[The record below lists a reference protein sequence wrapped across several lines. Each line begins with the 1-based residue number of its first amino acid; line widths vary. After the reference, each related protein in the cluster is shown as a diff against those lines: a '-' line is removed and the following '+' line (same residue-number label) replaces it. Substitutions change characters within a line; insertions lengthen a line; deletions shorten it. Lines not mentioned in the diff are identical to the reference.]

1 MRPDRCKVTC
11 VDDREVFFNVV
22 EANGF
27 GAAARRL
34 ETTPASVSRR
44 VKSLEQRLGVRL
56 LQRTTRKLS
65 LTEAGERY
73 YREGRRLL
81 HELDDLEQ
89 ALTASVH
96 EPEGELRIVAPMSFG
111 QLRLAPLVARFAKLH
126 PKLRISLVLEDRET
140 DLIDEA
146 ADLAIRIGYPAD
158 SSMIARAIAP
168 VPRHACAS
176 PEYLERRGY
185 LQSPE
190 DLLEHDCLHYNLISE
205 REEWTF
211 LGDGGEQTLAI
222 KGSFCSK
229 NGDVLAEA
237 AMQGLGITLLPDF
250 IVEEGLADGRLVK
263 VLEDYER
270 APLTLFALYP
280 SRQHVPVKTRRFL
293 EYLLEHLAK
302 PG

>member
-1 MRPDRCKVTC
+1 MR
-11 VDDREVFFNVV
+11 VDDRDVFFNVV

-56 LQRTTRKLS
+56 LQRTTRKIS

-73 YREGRRLL
+73 FREGRRLL

-89 ALTASVH
+89 ALTASAH

-111 QLRLAPLVARFAKLH
+111 QRRLAPLVARFATLH
-126 PKLRISLVLEDRET
+126 PKLRISLILEDLET
-140 DLIDEA
+140 DLIDTA

-158 SSMIARAIAP
+158 SSMVARSIAP

-176 PEYLERRGY
+176 PEYLERHGY
-185 LQSPE
+185 PESPE
-190 DLLEHDCLHYNLISE
+190 DLLHHDCLHYNLISE

-211 LGDGGEQTLAI
+211 RGDDGEQTLGI
-222 KGSFCSK
+222 KGSFCSN

-237 AMQGLGITLLPDF
+237 AMQGLGIALLPNF
-250 IVEEGLADGRLVK
+250 IIEDGLADGRLIK
-263 VLEDYER
+263 VLGEFER

-280 SRQHVPVKTRRFL
+280 SRQHVPAKTRRFL
-293 EYLLEHLAK
+293 EYLLEHFA
-302 PG
+302 GTG

>member
-1 MRPDRCKVTC
+1 M
-11 VDDREVFFNVV
+11 DDREVFFKVV

-44 VKSLEQRLGVRL
+44 IKALEQRLGVRL

-65 LTEAGERY
+65 LTDAGERY
-73 YREGRRLL
+73 FREGRRLL
-81 HELDDLEQ
+81 HELDELEQ
-89 ALTASVH
+89 ALGASTR

-111 QLRLAPLVARFAKLH
+111 QRRLAPLVARFAALH
-126 PKLRISLVLEDRET
+126 RKLRISLLLEDRET
-140 DLIDEA
+140 DLFDEA

-158 SSMIARAIAP
+158 SSMIARAIAA

-185 LQSPE
+185 PESPE
-190 DLLEHDCLHYNLISE
+190 DLLRHDCLHYNLISE

-211 LGDGGEQTLAI
+211 LGDDGEQTLAI
-222 KGSFCSK
+222 KGSFCSN

-237 AMQGLGITLLPDF
+237 AMQGLGITLLPHF

-263 VLEDYER
+263 VLEAYER

-280 SRQHVPVKTRRFL
+280 SRQHVPAKTRRFL
-293 EYLLEHLAK
+293 EYLLDHFSAS
-302 PG
+302 G

>member
-1 MRPDRCKVTC
+1 
-11 VDDREVFFNVV
+11 VDDREVFFSVV

-44 VKSLEQRLGVRL
+44 VKALEQRLGVRL

-65 LTEAGERY
+65 MTEAGERY

-89 ALTASVH
+89 ALADSARELH
-96 EPEGELRIVAPMSFG
+96 GELRIVAPMSFG
-111 QLRLAPLVARFAKLH
+111 QRRVAPLVARFAARH
-126 PKLRISLVLEDRET
+126 SQLRISLILEDRET

-158 SSMIARAIAP
+158 SSLIARAIAP

-176 PEYLERRGY
+176 PDYLERRGCPT
-185 LQSPE
+185 SPE
-190 DLLEHDCLHYNLISE
+190 DLLQHDCLHYNLIPE

-211 LGDGGEQTLAI
+211 HGEEGEQTLVI
-222 KGSFCSK
+222 KGSFCSN

-237 AMQGLGITLLPDF
+237 AMQGLGITLLPNF

-263 VLEDYER
+263 VLEEYER
-270 APLTLFALYP
+270 APLTLYALYP
-280 SRQHVPVKTRRFL
+280 SRRHLPVKTRSFL
-293 EYLLEHLAK
+293 DYLQEQLA
-302 PG
+302 

>member
-1 MRPDRCKVTC
+1 M
-11 VDDREVFFNVV
+11 DDREVFFRVV

-44 VKSLEQRLGVRL
+44 VKALEQRLGVRL

-65 LTEAGERY
+65 LTDAGERY
-73 YREGRRLL
+73 FREGRRLL
-81 HELDDLEQ
+81 HELDELEQ
-89 ALTASVH
+89 ALAGAAR

-111 QLRLAPLVARFAKLH
+111 QRRLAPLVARFAALH
-126 PKLRISLVLEDRET
+126 SKLRISLLLEDRET
-140 DLIDEA
+140 DLFDEA

-158 SSMIARAIAP
+158 SSMIARAISP

-185 LQSPE
+185 PESPE
-190 DLLEHDCLHYNLISE
+190 DLLHHDCLHYNLISE

-211 LGDGGEQTLAI
+211 LGGDGERTLAI
-222 KGSFCSK
+222 EGTFCSN

-237 AMQGLGITLLPDF
+237 AMQGLGITLLPHF

-263 VLEDYER
+263 VLADYER

-280 SRQHVPVKTRRFL
+280 SRQHVPAKTRKFL
-293 EYLLEHLAK
+293 EYLLDHFAEAE
-302 PG
+302 

>member
-1 MRPDRCKVTC
+1 MP
-11 VDDREVFFNVV
+11 VDDREVFFRVV
-22 EANGF
+22 EAHGF

-44 VKSLEQRLGVRL
+44 VKALEQRLGVRL

-65 LTEAGERY
+65 LTDAGEHY
-73 YREGRRLL
+73 FREGRRLL
-81 HELDDLEQ
+81 QELDDLEQ
-89 ALTASVH
+89 ALTAAAR

-111 QLRLAPLVARFAKLH
+111 QRRLAPVVARFAASH
-126 PKLRISLVLEDRET
+126 RKLRVSLLLEDRET

-168 VPRHACAS
+168 VPRHACAA
-176 PEYLERRGY
+176 PEYLARHGY
-185 LQSPE
+185 PQSPQ
-190 DLLEHDCLHYNLISE
+190 DLLHHDCLHYNLISE

-211 LGDGGEQTLAI
+211 VGDDGEQTLAI
-222 KGSFCSK
+222 KGSFCSN

-250 IVEEGLADGRLVK
+250 IVAEGLADGRLVK
-263 VLEDYER
+263 VLADYER

-280 SRQHVPVKTRRFL
+280 SRQHVPAKTRAFL
-293 EYLLEHLAK
+293 DYLLDHFAAV
-302 PG
+302 G

>member
-1 MRPDRCKVTC
+1 M
-11 VDDREVFFNVV
+11 DDREAFFSVV

-34 ETTPASVSRR
+34 DTTPASVSRR

-65 LTEAGERY
+65 MTEAGERY

-89 ALTASVH
+89 ALADSAL
-96 EPEGELRIVAPMSFG
+96 ELRGELRIIAPMSFG
-111 QLRLAPLVARFAKLH
+111 QRRVAPLVARFAARH
-126 PKLRISLVLEDRET
+126 GQLRVSLILDDRET

-158 SSMIARAIAP
+158 SSLIARAIAP

-176 PEYLERRGY
+176 PDYLERRGRPE
-185 LQSPE
+185 SPE
-190 DLLEHDCLHYNLISE
+190 DLLHHDCLHYNLIPE

-211 LGDGGEQTLAI
+211 LGEEGEQTLAI
-222 KGSFCSK
+222 KGSFCSN

-237 AMQGLGITLLPDF
+237 AMQGLGITLLPNF

-263 VLEDYER
+263 VLEEYER
-270 APLTLFALYP
+270 APLTLYALYP
-280 SRQHVPVKTRRFL
+280 SRRHLPVKTRSFL
-293 EYLLEHLAK
+293 DYLQEELGGSA
-302 PG
+302 

>member
-1 MRPDRCKVTC
+1 M
-11 VDDREVFFNVV
+11 DDREVFFSVV

-27 GAAARRL
+27 AAAARRL

-44 VKSLEQRLGVRL
+44 VKALEQRLGVRL

-73 YREGRRLL
+73 FREGRRLFN
-81 HELDDLEQ
+81 ELGDLEQ
-89 ALTASVH
+89 ALTASVL

-111 QLRLAPLVARFAKLH
+111 QRRLAPLVARFAGSH
-126 PKLRISLVLEDRET
+126 RKLRISFILEDRET

-158 SSMIARAIAP
+158 SSLIARAIAP
-168 VPRHACAS
+168 VPRYACAS
-176 PEYLERRGY
+176 PGYLERRGCP
-185 LQSPE
+185 QSPDE
-190 DLLEHDCLHYNLISE
+190 LLHHDCLHYNLIPE

-211 LGDGGEQTLAI
+211 LGEDGEQTIAI
-222 KGSFCSK
+222 RGSFCSN

-263 VLEDYER
+263 VLEAYER
-270 APLTLFALYP
+270 APLTLYALYP
-280 SRQHVPVKTRRFL
+280 TRRHLPAKTRSFL
-293 EYLLEHLAK
+293 DYLQEELT
-302 PG
+302 GSV